1 MIVAVTGFVPIPGHP
16 RPEAEYRALGERLH
30 MGLHMGRMPLFK
42 LEGELSDCW
51 LSDYLWMNTDLDG
64 FDHAVADNPRKNS
77 VQYHIVQAQKIEC
90 LAQVM
95 ERFALSPAAQVI
107 ERLGLTPNDVMCWI
121 DFGIFHIPGVTEQI
135 IRDFLQRAA
144 NERAIAIPGCWDK
157 QPNHDDRQPNWR
169 FCGGVV
175 VVPCRYVRKLDSAV
189 KTEYMRCLKEDK
201 LLTWEVNILAR
212 VENRYPEL
220 PIWQYRADDHD
231 ASMFTNYPRTE
242 DADGREKQGAPLRE
256 LEERPC

>member
-16 RPEAEYRALGERLH
+16 RPEAEYRALGARLH
-30 MGLHMGRMPLFK
+30 MAIGASSHPLIK
-42 LEGELSDCW
+42 LEGEVSDCW
-51 LSDYLWMNTDLDG
+51 LWDYLCMNPDLDG

-77 VQYHIVQAQKIEC
+77 VQYHIVMAQKIEC
-90 LAQVM
+90 LVQVA
-95 ERFALSPAAQVI
+95 ERFALSSH
-107 ERLGLTPNDVMCWI
+107 DVACWI

-135 IRDFLQRAA
+135 VRDFLRRAE

-157 QPNHDDRQPNWR
+157 QRNHDDRQPNWR

-212 VENRYPEL
+212 VEQRCPDL
-220 PIWQYRADDHD
+220 PIWWFRANHD
-231 ASMFTNYPRTE
+231 SSIFTSYQTTE
-242 DADGREKQGAPLRE
+242 DDNGREKQGAPLRE